1 MQNISVIG
9 LGDMGSALAHTLLN
23 QGYAVTVWNR
33 SAQKAEPLVSA
44 GAALAASASDA
55 VAASSA
61 TITCI
66 KSHRQTRELLA
77 MDPAVLKGKT
87 IIELSTGDASD
98 AEDLVA
104 FLESNGADYLLGM
117 INAYPSK
124 VGEAE
129 TTIIT
134 VGPESTWAE
143 YQPVIMALG
152 GKSTYVG
159 DQPAA
164 LAVLFAALF
173 TTRQSFMFGMIYG
186 ALACQKAGIPLDA
199 FVDQIPVSIKVM
211 QDYYELFAATVPV
224 GDYSNPEAS
233 MTTYAAAIDDT
244 LGTFKNLGA
253 RSELPQ
259 LMHDLVHQGVE
270 SGHGDKQLT
279 VLVKA
284 MGTGS

>member
-1 MQNISVIG
+1 MQTISVIG
-9 LGDMGSALAHTLLN
+9 LGDMGTALARTLLN
-23 QGYAVTVWNR
+23 HGYAITVWNR
-33 SAQKAEPLVSA
+33 SAEKAKPLVSA
-44 GAALAASASDA
+44 GATLADSASDA

-77 MDPAVLKGKT
+77 IDPTVLKGKT
-87 IIELSTGDASD
+87 IIELST
-98 AEDLVA
+98 
-104 FLESNGADYLLGM
+104 LESKGADYLLGM

-124 VGEAE
+124 VGEDE

-134 VGPESTWAE
+134 VGSESTWAE
-143 YQPVIMALG
+143 YQSLIKVLG
-152 GKSTYVG
+152 GKSTYAG

-199 FVDQIPVSIKVM
+199 FVNQIPVSIKVV
-211 QDYYELFAATVPV
+211 QDYYDLFAATVPS
-224 GDYSNPEAS
+224 GNYSNPEAS

-244 LGTFKNLGA
+244 LGTFKNLDA

-259 LMHDLVHQGVE
+259 LMHDLVHHAVDK
-270 SGHGDKQLT
+270 GHGDEQLT
-279 VLVKA
+279 ALVKL
-284 MGTGS
+284 MGAAS

>member
-1 MQNISVIG
+1 MHDRNKLTARVRG
-9 LGDMGSALAHTLLN
+9 LDCSFYNFIAGETLCKKFP
-23 QGYAVTVWNR
+23 
-33 SAQKAEPLVSA
+33 S
-44 GAALAASASDA
+44 SD
-55 VAASSA
+55 
-61 TITCI
+61 
-66 KSHRQTRELLA
+66 
-77 MDPAVLKGKT
+77 
-87 IIELSTGDASD
+87 
-98 AEDLVA
+98 
-104 FLESNGADYLLGM
+104 LE
-117 INAYPSK
+117 I
-124 VGEAE
+124 
-129 TTIIT
+129 
-134 VGPESTWAE
+134 WAE

-199 FVDQIPVSIKVM
+199 FVNQIPVSIKMM
-211 QDYYELFAATVPV
+211 QDYYELFAATVPA

-244 LGTFKNLGA
+244 LGTFKSLGA

-259 LMHDLVHQGVE
+259 LMHDLVHQGVD

-279 VLVKA
+279 GLVKL
-284 MGTGS
+284 MGSAS

>member
-1 MQNISVIG
+1 
-9 LGDMGSALAHTLLN
+9 
-23 QGYAVTVWNR
+23 
-33 SAQKAEPLVSA
+33 
-44 GAALAASASDA
+44 
-55 VAASSA
+55 
-61 TITCI
+61 
-66 KSHRQTRELLA
+66 

-98 AEDLVA
+98 AEDLVT
-104 FLESNGADYLLGM
+104 FLESKGADYLLGM

-124 VGEAE
+124 VGEDE

-134 VGPESTWAE
+134 VGSESTWAE
-143 YQPVIMALG
+143 YQSLIKVLG
-152 GKSTYVG
+152 GKSTYAG

-199 FVDQIPVSIKVM
+199 FVNQIPVSIKVV
-211 QDYYELFAATVPV
+211 QDYYALFAATVPS

-244 LGTFKNLGA
+244 LGTFKNLDA

-259 LMHDLVHQGVE
+259 LMHDLVHHAVDT
-270 SGHGDKQLT
+270 GHGDEQLT
-279 VLVKA
+279 ALVKL
-284 MGTGS
+284 MGTAS